1 MPALDP
7 DEQRARVAVA
17 RVARL
22 ATLRADGTARLVPIT
37 FVLLDGLVCSAVDE
51 VKPKRSTRLARLAD
65 VRRDPRA
72 AVLVDHYAED
82 WTRLWWVRID
92 GTAAVHETGELA
104 DQGAGG
110 AGREVPALRDGAA
123 RAAPVLVL
131 TPTGGQ
137 GWRGSAPPASVTGSV
152 ASRCGACAQSSTSSS
167 TGPEAPSRTAS
178 TCSTVPYGSA
188 VPCTASTGAV
198 MPGSSGR
205 RSHARKASDS
215 HTSFQLWNVTPASR
229 W

>member
-7 DEQRARVAVA
+7 DEQRARVTVA

-82 WTRLWWVRID
+82 WTQLWWVRID
-92 GTAAVHETGELA
+92 GTAAVHEAGELA
-104 DQGAGG
+104 DRARTALAAKYPPYAAAPPGG
-110 AGREVPALRDGAA
+110 
-123 RAAPVLVL
+123 PVLVL
-131 TPTGGQ
+131 TPNRWA
-137 GWRGSAPPASVTGSV
+137 GWRGSAPPL
-152 ASRCGACAQSSTSSS
+152 R
-167 TGPEAPSRTAS
+167 
-178 TCSTVPYGSA
+178 
-188 VPCTASTGAV
+188 
-198 MPGSSGR
+198 
-205 RSHARKASDS
+205 
-215 HTSFQLWNVTPASR
+215 
-229 W
+229 